1 MPMQEI
7 RAAVGTIDAL
17 IVTYDSEKRILL
29 VGRKTK
35 GMYPDVINAF
45 QGADA
50 DDIYKQ
56 LTFVRKADDE
66 HSES

>member
-1 MPMQEI
+1 MLE
-7 RAAVGTIDAL
+7 TKIDAL
-17 IVTYDSEKRILL
+17 LITYDPEKHILL

-35 GMYPDVINAF
+35 GQFPDVINAF

-56 LTFVRKADDE
+56 LTFVKKTDNE

>member
-1 MPMQEI
+1 MSMQET

-17 IVTYDSEKRILL
+17 IVTYDPEKHILL

-56 LTFVRKADDE
+56 LTFVKKADNE

>member
-1 MPMQEI
+1 MPIQET

-17 IVTYDSEKRILL
+17 IVTYDPEKHILL

-56 LTFVRKADDE
+56 LTFVRKTDDE
-66 HSES
+66 HSKS

>member
-1 MPMQEI
+1 MSMQET
-7 RAAVGTIDAL
+7 RVAVGTIDAL
-17 IVTYDSEKRILL
+17 IVTYDPEKHILL

-35 GMYPDVINAF
+35 GQFPDVINAF

-56 LTFVRKADDE
+56 LTFVKKADDE

>member
-1 MPMQEI
+1 MSMQETG
-7 RAAVGTIDAL
+7 AAVGTIDAL
-17 IVTYDSEKRILL
+17 IVTYDPEKRILL

-35 GMYPDVINAF
+35 GQFPDVINAF

-56 LTFVRKADDE
+56 RTFVKKTDNE

>member
-1 MPMQEI
+1 MSMQET
-7 RAAVGTIDAL
+7 RMVVGTIDAL
-17 IVTYDSEKRILL
+17 IVTYDPEKHILL

-56 LTFVRKADDE
+56 LTFVKKTDNE

>member
-1 MPMQEI
+1 MSMQET
-7 RAAVGTIDAL
+7 RMVVGTIDAL
-17 IVTYDSEKRILL
+17 IVTYDPEKHILL

-56 LTFVRKADDE
+56 LTFVKKADNE

>member
-1 MPMQEI
+1 MSIPEI
-7 RAAVGTIDAL
+7 HAAVGTIDAL
-17 IVTYDSEKRILL
+17 IVTYDPEKHILL

-56 LTFVRKADDE
+56 LTFVRKTDDE
-66 HSES
+66 HSKS

>member
-1 MPMQEI
+1 MPET
-7 RAAVGTIDAL
+7 TIDAL
-17 IVTYDSEKRILL
+17 IVTYDPEKHILL
-29 VGRKTK
+29 VGRKAL
-35 GMYPDVINAF
+35 GQIFPDIVNAF

-56 LTFVRKADDE
+56 LTFVKKTDDE

>member
-1 MPMQEI
+1 MSMQET

-17 IVTYDSEKRILL
+17 IVTYDPEKHILL

-35 GMYPDVINAF
+35 RQFPDVINAF

-56 LTFVRKADDE
+56 LTFVKKADNE

>member
-1 MPMQEI
+1 MPIQET

-17 IVTYDSEKRILL
+17 IVTYDPEKHILL

-50 DDIYKQ
+50 NDIYNQ